1 MQDKKKSVEKYRSY
15 NTPSHMLS
23 RESWKVFQ
31 IMAEFVEGFEKVAQ
45 IHPSVSIFGSAR
57 TPVDHP
63 YYKLA
68 QDISLKLS
76 DSGFAVVSGGGP
88 GIMEA
93 ANKGAFAGESPSV
106 GLNILLPHEQ
116 IGNPYQDISLS
127 FKHFFAR
134 KVMFVKHASAYV
146 VMPGGFGTLDELAE
160 ILTLI
165 QTGKSPRIPVILVH
179 RPFWEGL
186 VGWFKNTLVNEKTIS
201 ESDLDLFRILDDPQ
215 EIVDEIFNYYEQKG
229 FEKSAAEEEMLLNL

>member
-1 MQDKKKSVEKYRSY
+1 
-15 NTPSHMLS
+15 
-23 RESWKVFQ
+23 
-31 IMAEFVEGFEKVAQ
+31 
-45 IHPSVSIFGSAR
+45 
-57 TPVDHP
+57 
-63 YYKLA
+63 
-68 QDISLKLS
+68 
-76 DSGFAVVSGGGP
+76 
-88 GIMEA
+88 
-93 ANKGAFAGESPSV
+93 
-106 GLNILLPHEQ
+106 
-116 IGNPYQDISLS
+116 
-127 FKHFFAR
+127 
-134 KVMFVKHASAYV
+134 MFVKHASAYV

-186 VGWFKNTLVNEKTIS
+186 LGWFKNTLVNEGTIS